1 MKGIVVAQRFLAL
14 DFGAH
19 TLKAV
24 LLERTLRGCQVL
36 DFFHLR
42 RDPAQPLA
50 EQVKALW
57 KAHGRHE
64 VTVLSCLPGDAVLHR
79 FLTLPFARLRQLGQ
93 VVPFEL
99 ESYLPFAQEDV
110 VIDFQVIERA
120 AEGVTVLA
128 VAVPK
133 PTLSEHLELLAAAG
147 LDPAVVG
154 IAPLAPLS
162 LLQLA
167 QTGKAGSVA
176 VLDIGEQRTAVALL
190 RDGVLSGFRTFSL
203 GLSREG
209 GFDAFVRELRW
220 TLLAISGRDPILP
233 SCFFLAGGGAYMPRV
248 REELARVLAA
258 EVYPIQDLVLP
269 PVPTAHRQEQAA
281 FAVSLGLGLRE
292 ALGVAVPGI
301 NLRRGEFAR
310 RGPQGDTRRDFV
322 RLGWTAAGVVAA
334 AGLAL
339 TLELYRLHTRAHLLQ
354 QEIRRV
360 FTMTLPEVRTIVNE
374 KAQLQEAV
382 DALQRQRRLIG
393 GTAMISPLEV
403 LRQLSATIPEPVSM
417 DLDEWAFDETAVRMR
432 GTTDSFD
439 TAETIKRT
447 VATLGVFREV
457 QLKDVK
463 TVAGGKK
470 VSFVLQLV
478 FDYRNSAR

>member
-1 MKGIVVAQRFLAL
+1 MRGLVMARRFLAL
-14 DFGAH
+14 DLGAH

-36 DFFHLR
+36 GFFRLR
-42 RDPAQPLA
+42 RDPTQPLA
-50 EQVKALW
+50 EQVKALC
-57 KAHGRHE
+57 ATHGRHTA
-64 VTVLSCLPGDAVLHR
+64 TVLSCLPGDAVVHR
-79 FLTLPFARLRQLGQ
+79 FLTLPFVRLRQLGQ

-99 ESYLPFAQEDV
+99 ESHLPFAQEDI
-110 VIDFQVIERA
+110 VIDFQVTKRA

-133 PTLSEHLELLAAAG
+133 PTLSAHLELLAAAG

-162 LLQLA
+162 LLPLA
-167 QTGKAGSVA
+167 QKGQTGPVA
-176 VLDIGEQRTAVALL
+176 VLDMGEQRTAVALL

-203 GLSREG
+203 GVSREG

-220 TLLAISGRDPILP
+220 TLLALSGRDPILP
-233 SCFFLAGGGAYMPRV
+233 SCFFLTGGGAYMPRV
-248 REELARVLAA
+248 REELARVLAV
-258 EVYPIQDLVLP
+258 EVYPMQDLVLP
-269 PVPTAHRQEQAA
+269 PVPTAHRWEQAA
-281 FAVSLGLGLRE
+281 FAVSLGLGLGE
-292 ALGVAVPGI
+292 ALRMAVPGI
-301 NLRRGEFAR
+301 NLRRGEFVR
-310 RGPQGDTRRDFV
+310 RGPQEDTHQDFV

-334 AGLAL
+334 AALAL
-339 TLELYRLHTRAHLLQ
+339 TLELYRLHTRTHLLQ

-382 DALQRQRRLIG
+382 ETLQRQRRRVG
-393 GTAMISPLEV
+393 GTTWLSPLEI
-403 LRQLSATIPEPVSM
+403 LRQLSAAIPAQVSV
-417 DLDEWAFDETAVRMR
+417 DLEEWTFDETTVRMR

-439 TAETIKRT
+439 TAETIKRA
-447 VATLGVFREV
+447 VATLGVFRDV

-470 VSFVLQLV
+470 VSFALQLV
-478 FDYRNSAR
+478 LDQEKRAQ